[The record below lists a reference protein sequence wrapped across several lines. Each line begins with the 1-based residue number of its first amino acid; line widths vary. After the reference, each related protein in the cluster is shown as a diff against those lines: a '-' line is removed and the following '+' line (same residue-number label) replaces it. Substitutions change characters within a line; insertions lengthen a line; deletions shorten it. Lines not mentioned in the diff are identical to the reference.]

1 MSNDNLGVYNIE
13 DLRQHAKRRLPKGV
27 FDYVD
32 RGAEDDIALRNN
44 RRAYEELKFK
54 NRVLVDVSKRSLKST
69 IFGREIAMPFGVS
82 PTGTVGLMSYG
93 GEVGVAKAAARM
105 GIPCCVSTNAQTS
118 MEEIWEKADGAGKA
132 NLWFQLYMWPDVA
145 MRMKFV
151 ERIKACGFETL
162 VVTVDGPVGPNREY
176 NKRSGYGVPIRYTPR
191 LLADIAMKPGW
202 VWRVLI
208 RHYLERGPMKFENYP
223 PELRTSVTSRQV
235 MHKLA
240 KTDTQCWD
248 DIKRIRDVWSG
259 NLLIKGLQS
268 PDDAALAADHGLDGV
283 VISNHGGRYVDAAVA
298 PIQVLPEVRAAV
310 GNRIAVIVDSGPRR
324 GSDVVK
330 ALALGAD
337 LVMSGRPTLFGSAYR
352 GEAGAYRALEI
363 FYEETDRVMAQL
375 GLNSIA
381 EIGPQILWNPPAS
394 MQSAE
399 LTSQK
404 AAE

>member
-1 MSNDNLGVYNIE
+1 MSQDDLGVYNIE
-13 DLRQHAKRRLPKGV
+13 DLRQKAMRRLPKGV

-32 RGAEDDIALRNN
+32 RGAEDEVALRNN

-69 IFGREIAMPFGVS
+69 LFGREISMPFGVS

-93 GEVGVAKAAARM
+93 GEVGVAKAAVRM

-118 MEEIWEKADGAGKA
+118 MEEIWEKADGERG
-132 NLWFQLYMWPDVA
+132 NLWFQLYMWPDVE
-145 MRMKFV
+145 MRHKFV
-151 ERIKACGFETL
+151 ERIKACGFETM

-176 NKRSGYGVPIRYTPR
+176 NKRSGYGVPIKYTPT
-191 LLADIAMKPGW
+191 LLSQVIVKPGW
-202 VWRVLI
+202 LWRVLI
-208 RHYLERGPMKFENYP
+208 RHYIERGPMKFENYP
-223 PELRTSVTSRQV
+223 PELRSSITDKS
-235 MHKLA
+235 MKHKFTKA
-240 KTDTQCWD
+240 DTQSWD
-248 DIKRIRDVWSG
+248 DLKRLRELWPG
-259 NLLIKGLQS
+259 NLLVKGLQS
-268 PDDAALAADHGLDGV
+268 PEDAAIAADIGLDGV

-310 GNRIAVIVDSGPRR
+310 GRRLAVIVDSGPRR

-337 LVMSGRPTLFGSAYR
+337 LVMSGRPTLYGSAYR

-375 GLNSIA
+375 GLNSIE
-381 EIGPQILWNPPAS
+381 EIGPDVFWNPPAS
-394 MQSAE
+394 LQAAVAAMR
-399 LTSQK
+399 K